1 MSGPSLRWSIN
12 HIHEIQVGAAFI
24 LDQIRSMSVTSIA
37 WKGLVTGWGES
48 TAFSGSSVFSA
59 MSIPL
64 TGLGGSLVYYFT
76 AHWFNFSCRILHS
89 TSFLRLVSVFSERR
103 PF

>member
-1 MSGPSLRWSIN
+1 
-12 HIHEIQVGAAFI
+12 
-24 LDQIRSMSVTSIA
+24 MSVTSIA

-64 TGLGGSLVYYFT
+64 TGLGESLVHYFT
-76 AHWFNFSCRILHS
+76 AHRFSLAYRVLHS
-89 TSFLRLVSVFSERR
+89 TNLLRLVSVFC
-103 PF
+103 